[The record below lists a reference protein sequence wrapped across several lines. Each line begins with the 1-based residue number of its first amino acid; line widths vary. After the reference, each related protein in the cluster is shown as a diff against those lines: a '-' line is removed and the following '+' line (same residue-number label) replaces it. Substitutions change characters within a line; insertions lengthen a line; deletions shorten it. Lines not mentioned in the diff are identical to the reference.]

1 MNPSNY
7 EEAVTELKQIVER
20 LERGNLELDESLQL
34 YERGVFLTAFCDQR
48 LAAVESR
55 MMVLNE
61 SGFQVRP
68 APLSPGVEE
77 EGQA

>member
-1 MNPSNY
+1 MNPPNY
-7 EEAVTELKQIVER
+7 EEAISELKQIVER
-20 LERGNLELDESLQL
+20 LEKGNLELDESLQL
-34 YERGVFLTAFCDQR
+34 YERGVDLTAFCDQR

-68 APLSPGVEE
+68 LPVSPSAEE
-77 EGQA
+77 EGQS